1 MNQSASNP
9 VSAPAT
15 SAAAGKY
22 SVIAEL
28 GRGGMATVFLAVAQG
43 PGGFNKLQVVK
54 RLRPALA
61 VDPEFLQMFLEEARL
76 SARINHPHV
85 VQTNEVGFDGVY
97 HYIAMEYL
105 DGQALETILRRTNEK
120 KQPLPLT
127 MHLRVIADCLAGLHA
142 AHELTDFEGNPLNVV
157 HRDVSPHNVM
167 VTYDGQVKVLDFG
180 IAKAADSSGDT
191 RTGIMKGKC
200 AYMAAEQFGGTKVDR
215 RADVFAV
222 GVMLWQALTGARMW
236 KGLSDA
242 DIFQRLATGDI
253 RKPTTVK
260 PDIHPE
266 LEAIVMR
273 ALALK
278 PEDRYPTAADFQS
291 DIEKHL
297 RSLGDH
303 GTARDIGKFVSALF
317 ADSRA
322 ALKTAIE
329 QQMKANATASELAK
343 KHTAEVP
350 LLWQL
355 VPGATGEISAAAGS
369 TPSMTPVSG
378 HNSGEFDAQR
388 SGSAPISMR
397 SSALPARRNDRLA
410 IFAGIGVIALG
421 VLVVAAA
428 GAYRKHGV
436 EPVVSGPAP
445 TAVIVTVPPQV
456 VVSVKAT
463 PSQAHIFVD
472 DVPLPTNPATSTFV
486 KDGTSH
492 RLRVEAPGY
501 QKKFE
506 FITYDSNTV
515 SVDIALEPEVAART
529 PIATSG
535 LPSKRGS
542 GGGAAARVAEAPAVV
557 AAPPVATPNDPTP
570 KQPVVAP
577 PVAPVAAPPPP
588 PVAAAALAPGTVD
601 SRGVRSTVHA
611 HGSEVQAC
619 YDRAHMEKPDLHGRV
634 VVGAAIGLS
643 GEVLSAS
650 VTSTTANSSR
660 LETCLLGA
668 FNRWVF
674 PVPAGGVNGNV
685 SYTFVFD

>member
-1 MNQSASNP
+1 MNQSTSNP
-9 VSAPAT
+9 VVASGPV
-15 SAAAGKY
+15 SAAGKY

-127 MHLRVIADCLAGLHA
+127 MHLRVLADCLAGLHA

-222 GVMLWQALTGARMW
+222 GVMLWQALTGTRMW

-242 DIFQRLATGDI
+242 DIFQRLAQGDI
-253 RKPTTVK
+253 RKPTSVK
-260 PDIHPE
+260 PEIPAE
-266 LEAIVMR
+266 IEAICMR

-278 PEDRYPTAADFQS
+278 PEDRFATAADFQNEL
-291 DIEKHL
+291 EKY
-297 RSLGDH
+297 LGTMDQP
-303 GTARDIGKFVSALF
+303 GTARDVGKFISTLF

-329 QQMKANATASELAK
+329 QQMRANLTATTELAK
-343 KHTAEVP
+343 KTAEVP

-355 VPGATGEISAAAGS
+355 VPGADGGSAAA
-369 TPSMTPVSG
+369 T
-378 HNSGEFDAQR
+378 SGEFDAAR
-388 SGSAPISMR
+388 SGSGPVSGSAISD
-397 SSALPARRNDRLA
+397 PDGRRKGRLA
-410 IFAGIGVIALG
+410 MLAGIGVVAFG
-421 VLVVAAA
+421 VLVVAAT
-428 GAYRKHGV
+428 GTFRKPLATD
-436 EPVVSGPAP
+436 PVVVAPAP
-445 TAVIVTVPPQV
+445 PPTQAAAPQV

-463 PSQAHIFVD
+463 PPQAQIFLD
-472 DVPLPTNPATSTFV
+472 DVPLPTNPSSSTFV
-486 KDGTSH
+486 KDGASH
-492 RLRVEAPGY
+492 RLRAEAPGF
-501 QKKFE
+501 QKKLE

-515 SVDIALEPEVAART
+515 SIDITLEADPPPKPATVYSPPPKRNGSSPTAAQQ
-529 PIATSG
+529 
-535 LPSKRGS
+535 
-542 GGGAAARVAEAPAVV
+542 AAA
-557 AAPPVATPNDPTP
+557 AAAAQAAAAQSAT
-570 KQPVVAP
+570 Q
-577 PVAPVAAPPPP
+577 PVAATEPP
-588 PVAAAALAPGTVD
+588 PVHTPKPVAKPGTTPD
-601 SRGVRSTVHA
+601 TGDPW
-611 HGSEVQAC
+611 GLP
-619 YDRAHMEKPDLHGRV
+619 EKKK
-634 VVGAAIGLS
+634 
-643 GEVLSAS
+643 
-650 VTSTTANSSR
+650 
-660 LETCLLGA
+660 
-668 FNRWVF
+668 
-674 PVPAGGVNGNV
+674 
-685 SYTFVFD
+685 

>member
-9 VSAPAT
+9 VVPPTSA
-15 SAAAGKY
+15 AAAGKY

-120 KQPLPLT
+120 KQPLPLS
-127 MHLRVIADCLAGLHA
+127 MHLRVLADCLAGLHA

-222 GVMLWQALTGARMW
+222 GVMLWQCLTGARMW

-260 PDIHPE
+260 PDIHPD

-278 PEDRYPTAADFQS
+278 PEDRFATAADFQNE
-291 DIEKHL
+291 IEKHL
-297 RSLGDH
+297 RSLGDQ
-303 GTARDIGKFVSALF
+303 GTTRDVGKFISTLF

-355 VPGATGEISAAAGS
+355 VPGATGEVPAASPSGASLVPAGG
-369 TPSMTPVSG
+369 TP
-378 HNSGEFDAQR
+378 SGEFDAHR
-388 SGSAPISMR
+388 SGSEPISMR
-397 SSALPARRNDRLA
+397 GSAVPARRNDRLA

-421 VLVVAAA
+421 VLVVAAT
-428 GAYRKHGV
+428 GAYRKHPV
-436 EPVVSGPAP
+436 EPLVTTPAP
-445 TAVIVTVPPQV
+445 SAVVVTVAPQV
-456 VVSVKAT
+456 MVSVKAT
-463 PSQAHIFVD
+463 PSQAKIFVD

-486 KDGTSH
+486 KDGASH
-492 RLRVEAPGY
+492 RLRVEAPGF
-501 QKKFE
+501 QKKLE

-515 SVDIALEPEVAART
+515 SVDVTLEPEVVVAR
-529 PIATSG
+529 PTSPVG
-535 LPSKRGS
+535 PQPRRG
-542 GGGAAARVAEAPAVV
+542 GGGATRTE
-557 AAPPVATPNDPTP
+557 APPVTPPPIVAQNDPKPTVVAP
-570 KQPVVAP
+570 PPVAPVVAP
-577 PVAPVAAPPPP
+577 PPVAPAGP
-588 PVAAAALAPGTVD
+588 APGTVD
-601 SRGVRSTVHA
+601 SRGVRATIHA

-619 YDRAHMEKPDLHGRV
+619 YDRAHMEKPELHGRV
-634 VVGAAIGLS
+634 VVGASIGQS

-650 VTSTTANSSR
+650 VQSTSANSSR
-660 LETCLLGA
+660 LESCLLGA

-674 PVPAGGVNGNV
+674 PVPAGGVNGNI
-685 SYTFVFD
+685 SYTFNFD